1 MIAVANRPS
10 FMSLL
15 KVHEDLKE
23 LFLSHQMALLA
34 LDIELAHERLLQFRR
49 EIEEHMH
56 VEEELLL
63 PVYNRAGRI
72 PGGPVEFF
80 TGEHKRLLEFLSR
93 FDEQLT
99 QMKSS
104 SENPAREIIEL
115 FDGEAVFKSL
125 LEHHDLREQN
135 IFYPV
140 LDEIT
145 TEQERQQLLSKC

>member
-1 MIAVANRPS
+1 
-10 FMSLL
+10 MSLL

-23 LFLSHQMALLA
+23 LFLSHHMALLA

>member
-1 MIAVANRPS
+1 
-10 FMSLL
+10 
-15 KVHEDLKE
+15 
-23 LFLSHQMALLA
+23 MALLA

>member
-1 MIAVANRPS
+1 
-10 FMSLL
+10 MSLL
-15 KVHEDLKE
+15 RVHDQLKE

-34 LDIELAHERLLQFRR
+34 LDLELAHERLLLFRR
-49 EIEEHMH
+49 EIEKHMH

-80 TGEHKRLLEFLSR
+80 TGEHRRLLEFLSR
-93 FDEQLT
+93 FDEKLT
-99 QMKSS
+99 EMKSS
-104 SENPAREIIEL
+104 TENPAREIIEL
-115 FDGEAVFKSL
+115 FDAEAVFKSL
-125 LEHHDLREQN
+125 LEHHDLREQT

-145 TEQERQQLLSKC
+145 TEQERQQLLNKC

>member
-1 MIAVANRPS
+1 MIAVADRPS

-56 VEEELLL
+56 VEEELQL

>member
-1 MIAVANRPS
+1 MIAVADRPS

>member
-1 MIAVANRPS
+1 
-10 FMSLL
+10 MSLL
-15 KVHEDLKE
+15 RVHDQLKE

-34 LDIELAHERLLQFRR
+34 LDLELAHERLLLFRR
-49 EIEEHMH
+49 EIEKHMH

-80 TGEHKRLLEFLSR
+80 TGEHRRLLEFLSR
-93 FDEQLT
+93 FDEKLT
-99 QMKSS
+99 EMKSS
-104 SENPAREIIEL
+104 TENPAREIIEL
-115 FDGEAVFKSL
+115 FDAEAVFKSL

-145 TEQERQQLLSKC
+145 TEQERQQLLNKC

>member
-1 MIAVANRPS
+1 MIAVATRPS

-15 KVHEDLKE
+15 RVHDQLKE

-34 LDIELAHERLLQFRR
+34 LDLELAHERLLLFRR
-49 EIEEHMH
+49 EIEKHMH

-80 TGEHKRLLEFLSR
+80 TGEHRRLLEFLSR
-93 FDEQLT
+93 FDEKLT
-99 QMKSS
+99 EMKSS
-104 SENPAREIIEL
+104 TENPAREIIEL
-115 FDGEAVFKSL
+115 FDAEAVFKSL

-145 TEQERQQLLSKC
+145 TEQERQQLLNKC

>member
-15 KVHEDLKE
+15 KVHEELKE

-34 LDIELAHERLLQFRR
+34 LDLELAHERLLLFRR
-49 EIEEHMH
+49 DIEKHMH

-80 TGEHKRLLEFLSR
+80 TGEHRRLLEFLSR
-93 FDEQLT
+93 FDEMLT
-99 QMKSS
+99 EMKLS

-115 FDGEAVFKSL
+115 FDAEAVFKSL

>member
-1 MIAVANRPS
+1 
-10 FMSLL
+10 
-15 KVHEDLKE
+15 
-23 LFLSHQMALLA
+23 MALLA
-34 LDIELAHERLLQFRR
+34 LDLELAHERLLEFRR
-49 EIEEHMH
+49 EIEKHMQ

>member
-15 KVHEDLKE
+15 KVHDELKE
-23 LFLSHQMALLA
+23 LFLSHQVALLA
-34 LDIELAHERLLQFRR
+34 LDLELAHERLLEFRR
-49 EIEEHMH
+49 EIEKHMQ

-93 FDEQLT
+93 FDEMLT
-99 QMKSS
+99 EMESGTD
-104 SENPAREIIEL
+104 NRARKIIEL
-115 FDGEAVFKSL
+115 FDAEAVFKSL

-145 TEQERQQLLSKC
+145 TEQERQQLLSKF

>member
-1 MIAVANRPS
+1 
-10 FMSLL
+10 MSLL